1 MMSCRLLYS
10 ETTLIPDTEF
20 GPGWDPTPDN
30 CGVISRYLT
39 QLLDRT
45 PHDERVS
52 TS

>member
-1 MMSCRLLYS
+1 MMSYRLLYS
-10 ETTLIPDTEF
+10 ETTLIPDTKSGLE
-20 GPGWDPTPDN
+20 WDPTPDK